1 MAIKKQRK
9 ISPKAQSNAMANYL
23 RAPSVG
29 ANMGSATPNRWA
41 PPQPAGAEKAS
52 AANKEQTTPAAESV
66 VAVPVSILG
75 ANPAIGDSVT
85 FEVMDLDETEARLGK
100 PSLVK
105 ATGQP
110 SNGLA

>member
-9 ISPKAQSNAMANYL
+9 ISPKAQSNAMANFL

-41 PPQPAGAEKAS
+41 PPAPPGAEKATKS
-52 AANKEQTTPAAESV
+52 PEQQAPGAEPV

-75 ANPAIGDSVT
+75 PDPAIGDSVT
-85 FEVMDLDETEARLGK
+85 FEVIDLDETEARLGN
-100 PSLVK
+100 PSVVK

-110 SNGLA
+110 